1 MILSLFFLT
10 LLTTFLNFRLGFGSF
25 VDKTVMPYISMLPGK
40 LENPCQSNTADDPGT
55 TEVCVK
61 TYGFHNDLPLTS
73 DTNQF
78 HTKVNVSFLRYV

>member
-1 MILSLFFLT
+1 
-10 LLTTFLNFRLGFGSF
+10 
-25 VDKTVMPYISMLPGK
+25 MLPGK